1 MAQQR
6 IYLAAHGD
14 AKRLIRA
21 TSQANARN
29 HIARNSI
36 TVAVASQDDIVAL
49 VSGGHKVEETSAEP
63 VQTELGEAA

>member
-6 IYLAAHGD
+6 IYLTTHGND
-14 AKRLIRA
+14 KRLIRA

-36 TVAVASQDDIVAL
+36 TVQVASQDDIVAL
-49 VSGGHKVEETSAEP
+49 VSTGQKVEETSNET
-63 VQTELGEAA
+63 VQLEIREAA

>member
-6 IYLAAHGD
+6 IYLAAHGND
-14 AKRLIRA
+14 KRLIRA

-36 TVAVASQDDIVAL
+36 TVQVASQDDIVAL
-49 VSGGHKVEETSAEP
+49 VSTGQKVEETSNEP
-63 VQTELGEAA
+63 VQLEIGEQE